1 MGTLSWS
8 PSRNEISRYEDLRV
22 SQTFRNY
29 RNKKFVK
36 LASQEKFWK
45 TSSLFFLLA
54 WSFPLKMCSEPPFK
68 NFFSFFKE
76 KLKQIFTLHKIC
88 ENTGIY
94 WLIFSRIRTKST
106 ISKNPYSRIFYAV
119 LFLVFSCLFKRVFL
133 LVLNESPYNVNLL
146 DY

>member
-1 MGTLSWS
+1 MKLVNMKIYEFLKLLETT
-8 PSRNEISRYEDLRV
+8 EIRSLW
-22 SQTFRNY
+22 NWLL
-29 RNKKFVK
+29 KKNSEK
-36 LASQEKFWK
+36 LAVY
-45 TSSLFFLLA
+45 LFLLA

>member
-1 MGTLSWS
+1 MKLVDMKIYEFLKLLETT
-8 PSRNEISRYEDLRV
+8 EIRSLW
-22 SQTFRNY
+22 NWLL
-29 RNKKFVK
+29 KKNSEK
-36 LASQEKFWK
+36 LAVY
-45 TSSLFFLLA
+45 LFLLA
-54 WSFPLKMCSEPPFK
+54 CSFPLKMCSEPHFK